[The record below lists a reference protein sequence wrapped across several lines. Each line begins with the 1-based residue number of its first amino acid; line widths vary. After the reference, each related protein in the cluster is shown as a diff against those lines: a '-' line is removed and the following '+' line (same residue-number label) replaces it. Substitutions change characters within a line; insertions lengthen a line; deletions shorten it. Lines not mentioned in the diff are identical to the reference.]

1 MLHRVAV
8 ALASLRWRLTLT
20 FVGLLAVLLAG
31 LGTYAYFALRGS
43 LIANRVAALQ
53 DDYNTARVIITRLP
67 AATAPRGRQLC
78 ARAPTL
84 VGRSVAQVVAA
95 TSGQAVD
102 VVVYDP
108 NLAIAATV
116 PASGD
121 LPHLDAGALRAV
133 ASTGR
138 RSGAEVIATSG
149 GGALVVG
156 FPIMVA
162 GSVCGIAQMS
172 TPMTPINNVLRDELV
187 LVGLGGG
194 AALLVALV
202 AGLLL
207 TGRTLRP
214 LHRLTATAE
223 QLAAGDL
230 RARSRLSPRS
240 DEVGALAQ
248 SFDNMADRIEE
259 SFAAQQES
267 EAQVRRFIADASH
280 ELRTPVTALKGY
292 IDVLRRGA
300 GRDPEA
306 LNAALEAM
314 GGEADRMRGLVLDL
328 LTLAR
333 IDAQRPAHLEDVD
346 FNDAVGRVLDE
357 GVPGMP
363 AVLERQF
370 TSIPVTVRADRGSLA
385 TIVRNLLVN
394 ACKYAPGASQRWST
408 AVDGARA
415 RLDVHDDGPGIPPLD
430 LPHVFERFYRGEKTR
445 AREEGGSGLG
455 LSIVQ
460 GLARSQGGDVA
471 VYSAEGTGTTVSV
484 WLPLRR

>member
-1 MLHRVAV
+1 MPTTCCRASASSTRSGATASSATRTTSRCTSGTSVRSSATRATTASRRCAASDTGCAAAPRSARRSCSSTVLLRLAV
-8 ALASLRWRLTLT
+8 ALASVRWRLTLT

-31 LGTYAYFALRGS
+31 LGTYAYLALRGS

-53 DDYNTARVIITRLP
+53 DDYNTARVIITRP
-67 AATAPRGRQLC
+67 PTATAPRGRQLC

-108 NLAIAATV
+108 SLAIAATV

-138 RSGAEVIATSG
+138 RSGAEVIANAG
-149 GGALVVG
+149 GGALVLG
-156 FPIMVA
+156 LPILVA

-306 LNAALEAM
+306 LDAALKAM
-314 GGEADRMRGLVLDL
+314 GSEADRMRALVLDL

-333 IDAQRPAHLEDVD
+333 IDAQRAIHLEDVNL
-346 FNDAVGRVLDE
+346 NDAVGSALDE

-363 AVLERQF
+363 AVLELQF

-394 ACKYAPGASQRWST
+394 ACKYAPGASTRST
-408 AVDGARA
+408 TAG
-415 RLDVHDDGPGIPPLD
+415 
-430 LPHVFERFYRGEKTR
+430 
-445 AREEGGSGLG
+445 
-455 LSIVQ
+455 
-460 GLARSQGGDVA
+460 
-471 VYSAEGTGTTVSV
+471 
-484 WLPLRR
+484 

>member
-8 ALASLRWRLTLT
+8 ALASLRWRLTLM

-31 LGTYAYFALRGS
+31 LGTYEYFALRGS

-53 DDYNTARVIITRLP
+53 DDYNSARVIITRLP

-95 TSGQAVD
+95 TSGQAVG

-108 NLAIAATV
+108 SLAIAATV
-116 PASGD
+116 PAGAD
-121 LPHLDAGALRAV
+121 LPHLDSAALRAV
-133 ASTGR
+133 VSTGR

-149 GGALVVG
+149 DGALVVG
-156 FPIMVA
+156 FPITIA
-162 GSVCGIAQMS
+162 GTVCGVTQMS
-172 TPMTPINNVLRDELV
+172 TPMTPITNVLRDELV

-202 AGLLL
+202 IGLLL
-207 TGRTLRP
+207 TGRALRP
-214 LHRLTATAE
+214 LHRLSATAE

-230 RARSRLSPRS
+230 RARSRLIPRS

-306 LNAALEAM
+306 LDAALEAM
-314 GGEADRMRGLVLDL
+314 GSEADRMRALVLDL

-333 IDAQRPAHLEDVD
+333 IDARRETHLEDVD
-346 FNDAVGRVLDE
+346 LSDAVGSALDE

-363 AVLERQF
+363 AVLERHF
-370 TSIPVTVRADRGSLA
+370 TSAPLIVRADRGSLA

-394 ACKYAPGASQRWST
+394 ACKYAPGAPQRWST
-408 AVDGARA
+408 AVDGVRA
-415 RLDVHDDGPGIPPLD
+415 RLDVHDDGPGIPALD
-430 LPHVFERFYRGEKTR
+430 LPHIFERFYRGEKTR

-460 GLARSQGGDVA
+460 GLARAQGGDVA
-471 VYSAEGTGTTVSV
+471 VYSAEGMGTTVSV
-484 WLPLRR
+484 WLPLGR

>member
-53 DDYNTARVIITRLP
+53 DDYNTARVSITRLP

-95 TSGQAVD
+95 TSGQAVG

-333 IDAQRPAHLEDVD
+333 IDAQRPTHLEDVD
-346 FNDAVGRVLDE
+346 FNDAVGHVLDE

-363 AVLERQF
+363 AVVERQF
-370 TSIPVTVRADRGSLA
+370 TSTPVTVRADRGSLA

-394 ACKYAPGASQRWST
+394 ACKYAPGAPQRWST
-408 AVDGARA
+408 AVDGTRA

>member
-1 MLHRVAV
+1 VLHRVAV

-84 VGRSVAQVVAA
+84 VGRSVAEVVAA

-108 NLAIAATV
+108 DLAIAATV

-223 QLAAGDL
+223 RLAAGDL

-314 GGEADRMRGLVLDL
+314 GGEADRMRALVLDL

-333 IDAQRPAHLEDVD
+333 IDAQRPTHLEDVD

-363 AVLERQF
+363 AILERQF
-370 TSIPVTVRADRGSLA
+370 TSTPVTVRADRGSLA

-394 ACKYAPGASQRWST
+394 ACKYAPGAPQRWST